1 MTDTILIDIL
11 NVRKGDV
18 LCDPDGSVIGEI
30 SNVSRKPGY
39 MMDGPRTWYELEV
52 GDRPF
57 VFPDTR
63 QVRIAWPQKETE
75 KVQLS
80 T

>member
-1 MTDTILIDIL
+1 
-11 NVRKGDV
+11 
-18 LCDPDGSVIGEI
+18 
-30 SNVSRKPGY
+30 

-63 QVRIAWPQKETE
+63 QVRIAWPQKEAE
-75 KVQLS
+75 PVQLS